1 MISNFLPSPLFPKQ
15 QFHIFIPAPKSGT
28 NQIRIASSSGHSL
41 YLPRTHNYAHSC
53 AFPDVTTEE
62 MSLCPSTCI
71 LDPRHFSFTGAC
83 SCSYPLSL
91 LHREFLPSLDHF
103 SYISPHHNSF
113 FISFE
118 LVVSGLHFPLQQKFL
133 KELSIQAIAI
143 SSFSLYPQFTPVG
156 FPSPSCHYCSSHK
169 SPMTYTSC

>member
-71 LDPRHFSFTGAC
+71 LDPRHFSFTGALLLQL
-83 SCSYPLSL
+83 SPLTAASWI
-91 LHREFLPSLDHF
+91 STF
-103 SYISPHHNSF
+103 SGSF
-113 FISFE
+113 FLYIPSPQLFFY
-118 LVVSGLHFPLQQKFL
+118 LLRASGLRSPLPFAAKIL
-133 KELSIQAIAI
+133 KRVI
-143 SSFSLYPQFTPVG
+143 
-156 FPSPSCHYCSSHK
+156 
-169 SPMTYTSC
+169 YTSYCHFFILIVSSIHSSWVSIPIMPLLQFS